1 MRRVVVVAFA
11 VAACGGEVTD
21 DAPAPDASWSS
32 VYERPCPDGSVLTWE
47 SFGGP
52 FLRNW
57 CTGCHSAD
65 VAGAARYGAPA
76 GVDFDTPAAARAWRE
91 RIWLRA
97 GDGNATMPPADGVDL
112 ADRARLAEWLAC
124 GAP

>member
-1 MRRVVVVAFA
+1 MRRWLLFLAL
-11 VAACGGEVTD
+11 ACGCGGAEAVD
-21 DAPAPDASWSS
+21 DGGGFAD
-32 VYERPCPDGSVLTWE
+32 RPCPEGSVLTWE

-65 VAGAARYGAPA
+65 VAGPARYGAPD
-76 GVDFDTPAAARAWRE
+76 GVDFDTKAAARAWRE

-97 GDGNATMPPADGVDL
+97 GDANDTMPPAGGPGPEE
-112 ADRARLAEWLAC
+112 RERLAEWLAC